1 MYRKIL
7 VPLDGSEVAECALP
21 HMQAVATGCNVV
33 EVVILRVI
41 GPLPLPGDY
50 IISEGDRVR
59 LESKHRSEAQ
69 SYLGKVKKQLGE
81 SGLVVHTHI
90 VEGEAAESIVEY
102 ADKHKVDLIVMATH
116 GRSGIGRWALGSVA
130 DRVIR
135 HSKSPVL
142 MVRASK
148 TSASRKS

>member
-1 MYRKIL
+1 MYQRVL
-7 VPLDGSEVAECALP
+7 VPLDGSEMAECAFP

-33 EVVILRVI
+33 EVVLLRVI

-50 IISEGDRVR
+50 IISDSDRIR
-59 LESKHRSEAQ
+59 LESKHRADAQ
-69 SYLGKVKKQLGE
+69 NYMENVAKELGASGRKVRAD
-81 SGLVVHTHI
+81 I

-102 ADKHKVDLIVMATH
+102 AEKQEIDLIVMATH

-135 HSKSPVL
+135 HSNVPVL
-142 MVRASK
+142 LVRASK
-148 TSASRKS
+148 DACSA